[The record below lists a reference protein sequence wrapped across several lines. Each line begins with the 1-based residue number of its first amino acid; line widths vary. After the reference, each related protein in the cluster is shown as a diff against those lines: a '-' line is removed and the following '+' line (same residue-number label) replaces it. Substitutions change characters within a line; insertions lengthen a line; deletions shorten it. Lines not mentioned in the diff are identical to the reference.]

1 MRSLLFAVAAL
12 LAAGPAFAQASGGGP
27 LDRLVADFDDYA
39 LSQNPILAGREGD
52 REALAKLPDVSPGAD
67 VLRRSTYEEM
77 KARLEAID
85 PKALSP
91 DGRLNRD
98 FLAWT
103 LDRRLKSLDFDQARI
118 PFNSD
123 EGFDAELGYLASTI
137 HLDTEA
143 DAQAWLKRLK
153 AAPTYYARNVEN
165 ARRGVKTGF
174 TQPRVISEIV
184 AARAKAAAEVPPETD
199 PLLKPF
205 EGASLPADRLA
216 ALKAEAVA
224 VIRDQVRPAQRSFAT
239 FMAKEYLPASRK
251 TLSIRSVPGGEA
263 YYRWLVAD
271 HTTTDLTP
279 EQIHE
284 IGLKEV
290 ARIRA
295 EMEQAK
301 AEAGFDGDLAAFIAM
316 LRKDPRF
323 YVTTRE
329 DLLEKA
335 ALINKRTDDLLPRWF
350 GTLPRLTF
358 GVRPVPAE
366 IEEGYTSGRYFEGAP
381 KQGIAGGFMVNTSHL
396 DQRPLY
402 ELPALAA
409 HESIPGHHLQIALGQ
424 ELEGVPAF
432 RRNADVTAFV
442 EGWALYAERLA
453 GEMGMYHDPYE
464 RFGMLSMEMWRAC
477 RLVADTGI
485 HWMGWSLDQAREC
498 FADNTA
504 LAPHNIDVELVRY
517 VAWPGQALA
526 YKIGQLKILEL
537 REKARAKLGD
547 RFDIRRFHDT
557 VLLAGPLPLNLL
569 EGRVDAWIAEGAR

>member
-1 MRSLLFAVAAL
+1 
-12 LAAGPAFAQASGGGP
+12 
-27 LDRLVADFDDYA
+27 
-39 LSQNPILAGREGD
+39 
-52 REALAKLPDVSPGAD
+52 
-67 VLRRSTYEEM
+67 
-77 KARLEAID
+77 
-85 PKALSP
+85 
-91 DGRLNRD
+91 
-98 FLAWT
+98 
-103 LDRRLKSLDFDQARI
+103 
-118 PFNSD
+118 
-123 EGFDAELGYLASTI
+123 
-137 HLDTEA
+137 
-143 DAQAWLKRLK
+143 
-153 AAPTYYARNVEN
+153 
-165 ARRGVKTGF
+165 
-174 TQPRVISEIV
+174 VISQIV
-184 AARAKAAAEVPPETD
+184 AARAEAAAAAPVEAD

-205 EGASLPADRLA
+205 DGADLPPDRLA
-216 ALKAEAVA
+216 ALKAEALA
-224 VIRDQVRPAQRSFAT
+224 VIRDDVRPTQREFAA

-251 TLSIRSVPGGEA
+251 SLSIRSVPDGEA

-295 EMEQAK
+295 EMEAAK

-335 ALINKRTDDLLPRWF
+335 ALINKRADDLLPRWF

-381 KQGIAGGFMVNTSHL
+381 RQGIAGGFMVNTSHL

-569 EGRVDAWIAEGAR
+569 EGRVDAWIAESGR